1 MLVRKERRDD
11 NETLN
16 LVPGSSLLNRRQ
28 FLTGGP
34 SLLAVSASVALSGVR
49 GEERSEPIDPMRVPG
64 VLPGPYGERSSF

>member
-28 FLTGGP
+28 FLTGGA
-34 SLLAVSASVALSGVR
+34 SLLAVSASVAAGSTWL
-49 GEERSEPIDPMRVPG
+49 
-64 VLPGPYGERSSF
+64 